1 MKVFISILFITFL
14 TGLPLVEDVHGSF
27 KPKPKGKNSCTV
39 YRGKYTVSDLI
50 EYRYGIVAGQ
60 NIATI
65 KSKGSDQNVISRLMA
80 GVAVQVIWPK
90 GFALQP
96 ELLYSQKGC
105 IYTGTGNTEYDID
118 YLEIPVKAMY
128 RLYLADVKPFV
139 FVAPYTAYALKLTP
153 NGDVDVADIDLPQLN
168 RFDAGIGVGA
178 GFDIWKVQLSF
189 RYSWGFAQVLN
200 AAYPVHNN
208 VFTLSLGLLF

>member
-1 MKVFISILFITFL
+1 MKVFISILFIAFL
-14 TGLPLVEDVHGSF
+14 TGLPFTEDVYGSF
-27 KPKPKGKNSCTV
+27 KPKSKGKNSCTV
-39 YRGKYTVSDLI
+39 YRGKYTVSDQI

-65 KSKGSDQNVISRLMA
+65 KSLRGDSQDVISRLMA
-80 GVAVQVIWPK
+80 GVALQIVWPK

-105 IYTGTGNTEYDID
+105 MYTGTTTRYDID
-118 YLEIPVKAMY
+118 YLEIPVKAIY

-139 FVAPYTAYALKLTP
+139 FAAPYTAYALKLSP
-153 NGDVDVADIDLPQLN
+153 NGDVDVAEIDLPQLN

-178 GFDIWKVQLSF
+178 GFDIWKVQISF

-200 AAYPVHNN
+200 AAYPVHNK
-208 VFTLSLGLLF
+208 VFTISAGLFF